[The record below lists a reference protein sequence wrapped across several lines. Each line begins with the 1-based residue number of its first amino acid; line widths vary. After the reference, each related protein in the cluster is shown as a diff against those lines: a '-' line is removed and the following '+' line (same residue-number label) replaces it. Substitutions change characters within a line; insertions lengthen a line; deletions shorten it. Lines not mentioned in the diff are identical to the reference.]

1 MFSISK
7 DCGVKVFIS
16 YARENLET
24 AKKLRDDLEKAGIK
38 TWLDKVDLLPGMNW
52 KATIR
57 KEIRESSYFIA
68 LLSSKALSKQGFVHK
83 ELKTALDFLD
93 LLPSGSIFVIPVR
106 VDECEPADEKLQD
119 IHWAD
124 LFPSY
129 EIGLKDILRVLRRD
143 HKVGE
148 VPEKKEIEKKKIQ
161 ENPPLSHAP
170 SQEKT
175 IPKSGGKQSI
185 SITGDAE
192 KSVLV
197 PGNGNIIHVHTHEAV
212 NEEKTPKIITPISE
226 NIKIITTK
234 NLSIKTYRVILIVGT
249 ILLVNIVYMTT
260 QPHIRN
266 KLIEIFQGRISAQ
279 REKSLIKYQL
289 RKTPITVSDEEV
301 KNKFKLNHKLRP
313 LEYVKNDF
321 KDNGNGTIKDN
332 VTDLMWQKSG
342 SDHFIKY
349 ENVEAY
355 VDKLNQ
361 EKFAGY
367 SDWRLPTVDELK
379 SLLTPKEMNSDLY
392 IDPIFDKTQI
402 WCLTSDKRA
411 SGGAWSVLFDHGLV
425 GWFIDGS
432 GYARAVRS
440 IQ

>member
-1 MFSISK
+1 
-7 DCGVKVFIS
+7 
-16 YARENLET
+16 
-24 AKKLRDDLEKAGIK
+24 
-38 TWLDKVDLLPGMNW
+38 
-52 KATIR
+52 
-57 KEIRESSYFIA
+57 

-161 ENPPLSHAP
+161 ENPPLSHDP

-175 IPKSGGKQSI
+175 ITKSGSKQSI
-185 SITGDAE
+185 DITGDVE
-192 KSVLV
+192 KNVLV
-197 PGNGNIIHVHTHEAV
+197 SGNGNIIHVHTHEAV

-226 NIKIITTK
+226 NIKAITAR

-260 QPHIRN
+260 QPHILN
-266 KLIEIFQGRISAQ
+266 KLIEIFQGRIFVQ

-289 RKTPITVSDEEV
+289 RKTPITVSDEEAL
-301 KNKFKLNHKLRP
+301 KTFKLKPNEKGGWIP
-313 LEYVKNDF
+313 LEYIQHYY
-321 KDNGNGTIKDN
+321 KDNEDGTI
-332 VTDLMWQKSG
+332 TDHATGLMWQKSG
-342 SDHFIKY
+342 SDNFINY
-349 ENVEAY
+349 ENSKVYIGEINR
-355 VDKLNQ
+355 K
-361 EKFAGY
+361 KFAGY

-379 SLLTPKEMNSDLY
+379 SLLTSDKQSNDLY
-392 IDPIFDKTQI
+392 INPIFDKTQCVC
-402 WCLTSDKRA
+402 WTSDQRGPG
-411 SGGAWSVLFDHGLV
+411 SAWIVY
-425 GWFIDGS
+425 FIDGLVYWS
-432 GYARAVRS
+432 NSNNLYVRAVRS
-440 IQ
+440 AQ